1 MRRWKR
7 IVFPGV
13 LGLALY
19 VGFAGGEY
27 SLLEARRATRE
38 LLDTSAELQ
47 IARQRNDSLRARID
61 SLLHHDEALERF
73 ARERYGLIR
82 DGELLYRISPG
93 LEPEETVAPDE
104 RGGTSVLGRLRRG
117 LRSDRSR

>member
-1 MRRWKR
+1 MRRWRR

-19 VGFAGGEY
+19 VGVAGGEY
-27 SLLEARRATRE
+27 SLLEARRAASE
-38 LLDTSAELQ
+38 LLDTSGELQ
-47 IARQRNDSLRARID
+47 IARQRNESLRARID
-61 SLLHHDEALERF
+61 SQLHHEWAGERV

-104 RGGTSVLGRLRRG
+104 RDGTSVLGRLRRG

>member
-1 MRRWKR
+1 MRRWRR

-19 VGFAGGEY
+19 VGVAGGEY
-27 SLLEARRATRE
+27 SLLEARRAASE
-38 LLDTSAELQ
+38 LLDTSGELQ
-47 IARQRNDSLRARID
+47 IARQRNESLRARID
-61 SLLHHDEALERF
+61 SLLHHDGALERF

-104 RGGTSVLGRLRRG
+104 RDGTSVLGRLRRG